1 MNYKP
6 HPRLAAPSS
15 LPFSLSSSAALFFT
29 ARYAL
34 FPLTAPRNP
43 FLFNRFRTLHSRRC
57 STGPS
62 NSFGIKRFRTLS
74 RHHGGIPSSLYFPRL
89 PLLQSPLFH
98 VVHPISLQ
106 PLTKCSSRNSFA
118 LTTIH
123 FHGGVYTPSIL
134 FSTLPPRASARIAHF
149 CAPTPLFVTLA
160 QKQGGGGRGRGPSAI
175 SGADKV
181 LRPGLCEIDCSAG
194 WLCYAKVLQFGAAM
208 KN

>member
-1 MNYKP
+1 MVISHMNYEP

-106 PLTKCSSRNSFA
+106 PLTKCSPRNSFA

-123 FHGGVYTPSIL
+123 FHGGCTP
-134 FSTLPPRASARIAHF
+134 PPFYFPLSRRAQAQELRTFAHQLL
-149 CAPTPLFVTLA
+149 CLSHLR
-160 QKQGGGGRGRGPSAI
+160 KNRGEGGGGG
-175 SGADKV
+175 
-181 LRPGLCEIDCSAG
+181 
-194 WLCYAKVLQFGAAM
+194 VLQLLLELTRFCARGCVR
-208 KN
+208 